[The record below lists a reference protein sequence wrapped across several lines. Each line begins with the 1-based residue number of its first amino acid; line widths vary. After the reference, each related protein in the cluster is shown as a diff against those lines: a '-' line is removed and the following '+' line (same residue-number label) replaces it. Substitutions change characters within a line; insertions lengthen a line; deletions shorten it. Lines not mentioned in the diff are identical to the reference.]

1 MGGFVGDVFDFV
13 GDSVDGIL
21 SATLV
26 RNSGPTKARLEA
38 QRKQQERL
46 EAERKKAEAEAKR
59 LKEERERKEDARKRR
74 LRGRSSLI
82 AGSELGDESN
92 NKLG

>member
-1 MGGFVGDVFDFV
+1 MGGAVDAVTSIFD
-13 GDSVDGIL
+13 GGRD
-21 SATLV
+21 AP
-26 RNSGPTKARLEA
+26 RGPSKAELEA
-38 QRKQQERL
+38 QRKREQRL

-59 LKEERERKEDARKRR
+59 LKEERERKEDARKRK